1 MSTPLWSMGVVL
13 VATFIGAF
21 GALMLK
27 KASATLSLNVSA
39 LLHNH
44 HLREGVALYGI
55 GTLLFIPALRAGE
68 LSVLYPFVA
77 TVYIWTSILS
87 LLFLQERMNLWKV
100 MGVLGIIIGVTFIG
114 VGSAYG

>member
-13 VATFIGAF
+13 IATFIGAF

-27 KASATLSLNVSA
+27 KASGTLALRFSA

-44 HLREGVALYGI
+44 HLREGIILYGV

-77 TVYIWTSILS
+77 LVYIWTSILS
-87 LLFLQERMNLWKV
+87 MLFLNERMNLWKIV
-100 MGVLGIIIGVTFIG
+100 GVLSILIGVTLIG
-114 VGSAYG
+114 VGSGYG